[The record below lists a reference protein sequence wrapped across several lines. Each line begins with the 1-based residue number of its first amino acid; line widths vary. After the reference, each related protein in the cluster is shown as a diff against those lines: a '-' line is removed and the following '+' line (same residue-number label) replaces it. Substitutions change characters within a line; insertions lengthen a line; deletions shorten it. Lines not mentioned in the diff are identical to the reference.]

1 MNEFFMNDLVDDL
14 LEVGFDLKQVKA
26 ALEDG
31 AWQAKAGVT
40 QEEAEAAYANVLERI
55 AKQTVER
62 GANDHH

>member
-31 AWQAKAGVT
+31 EWQAKAGVT

-55 AKQTVER
+55 AQQTVER